1 MTAFLSATATESPVG
16 AQAEEIILHL
26 LYQLIL
32 IFIVTRLVV
41 AFTKKVLTQTDVA
54 GEILAGLL
62 LGPSLLG
69 AIWPDLLARVFDPST
84 STIFV
89 GIAQVGLIFL
99 MFQIGL
105 EFEFHSKIATSR
117 HTVFII
123 SICGILLPFALGYI
137 AAPWFYFHMA
147 APRPPELG
155 FRLFFAIAMSITAI
169 PVLGRIF
176 MELGLTHTRTATIT
190 IAAAAID
197 DVMGWLLLGII
208 ATIITAQFQIN
219 NLILRLAGLLSYL
232 LFIFF
237 VARRLLQKLVQKHLA
252 KYGGELQNIGIAW
265 LIIVLL
271 ISAIITSRLG
281 VFAIIGGFIIG
292 VALHDNRNFV
302 SEWKQKVAPMVTTFF
317 LPIFFA
323 YTGLRT
329 DIGTLNSSHAF
340 FQCLLVLAIAF
351 TGKLGGAYIAS
362 RLLGENHRS
371 ALTIGISMNTRGLM
385 ELITLNIGYD
395 LGVLPKQM
403 FTMLVIMS
411 IVSTYMATPLIRYLM
426 ASERRIDTP
435 LAQEIL

>member
-1 MTAFLSATATESPVG
+1 MNLFLSAAASESPVG
-16 AQAEEIILHL
+16 AHAEEIILHL

-41 AFTKKVLTQTDVA
+41 AFTKKILNQTDVA

-69 AIWPDLLARVFDPST
+69 AIWPDLLSKIFDPST

-89 GIAQVGLIFL
+89 GVSQVGLIFL
-99 MFQIGL
+99 MFQIGM
-105 EFEFHSKIATSR
+105 EFEFHSKITTSR
-117 HTVFII
+117 HTVVII
-123 SICGILLPFALGYI
+123 SLCGILLPFVLGYLF
-137 AAPWFYFHMA
+137 APWFYFQMA
-147 APRPPELG
+147 EPHPPELG

-176 MELGLTHTRTATIT
+176 IELGLTHTRTAAIT

-208 ATIITAQFQIN
+208 AAVITANFEIN
-219 NLILRLAGLLSYL
+219 NFFLRLTGLICYL

-237 VARRLLQKLVQKHLA
+237 VARKFFLTLVQKHLT
-252 KYGGELQNIGIAW
+252 KHGGELQNIGIAW
-265 LIIVLL
+265 IIITLL
-271 ISAIITSRLG
+271 ISAIITSKLG

-292 VALHDNRNFV
+292 VTLHENRNFV
-302 SEWKQKVAPMVTTFF
+302 SEWKQKVASLVTTFF

-329 DIGTLNSSHAF
+329 DVGTLNSSTAF
-340 FQCLLVLAIAF
+340 VQCLLVVAIAF
-351 TGKLGGAYIAS
+351 IGKLGGAYFAS
-362 RLLGENHRS
+362 RMLGENHRS

-426 ASERRIDTP
+426 ASEMRVNTP
-435 LAQEIL
+435 LAQEI

>member
-1 MTAFLSATATESPVG
+1 MNLFLSASASESPVG
-16 AQAEEIILHL
+16 ARAEEIILHL

-41 AFTKKVLTQTDVA
+41 VFTKKVLIQTDVA

-69 AIWPDLLARVFDPST
+69 AIWPDLLSKVFDPST

-89 GIAQVGLIFL
+89 GVSQVGLIFL

-117 HTVFII
+117 HTVVII
-123 SICGILLPFALGYI
+123 SLCGILLPFVLGYV
-137 AAPWFYFHMA
+137 AAPWFYFQMSE
-147 APRPPELG
+147 PRPTEFG

-176 MELGLTHTRTATIT
+176 MELGLTHTRTAAIT

-208 ATIITAQFQIN
+208 AAVITANFEIN
-219 NLILRLAGLLSYL
+219 NFFLRLAGLVGYL
-232 LFIFF
+232 FFIFF
-237 VARRLLQKLVQKHLA
+237 IARKFLQNLVQKHLA
-252 KYGGELQNIGIAW
+252 KHGRELQNIGIAW

-271 ISAIITSRLG
+271 ISAIITSKLG
-281 VFAIIGGFIIG
+281 VFAVIGGFIIG

-302 SEWKQKVAPMVTTFF
+302 AEWKQKVAPLVTTFF

-329 DIGTLNSSHAF
+329 DIGTLNSSEAF
-340 FQCLLVLAIAF
+340 VQCLLVVAIAF
-351 TGKLGGAYIAS
+351 IGKLGGAYIAS
-362 RLLGENHRS
+362 RFLGENHRS

-411 IVSTYMATPLIRYLM
+411 IVSTYMATPLIRRLM
-426 ASERRIDTP
+426 ASERRIGTP
-435 LAQEIL
+435 LAQEI

>member
-1 MTAFLSATATESPVG
+1 VIAFLSAAASESPVG
-16 AQAEEIILHL
+16 ARAEEIILHL

-69 AIWPDLLARVFDPST
+69 AIWPDLLTKVFDPST

-89 GIAQVGLIFL
+89 GVSQVGLIFL

-105 EFEFHSKIATSR
+105 EFEFQSKITTSR
-117 HTVFII
+117 HTVVII
-123 SICGILLPFALGYI
+123 SLCGILLPFVLGYV
-137 AAPWFYFHMA
+137 AAPWFYFKMA
-147 APRPPELG
+147 EPRPPEFG

-176 MELGLTHTRTATIT
+176 MELGLTHTRTAAIT

-208 ATIITAQFQIN
+208 AAIITANFHPT
-219 NLILRLAGLLSYL
+219 NLLLRLAGLVSYL

-237 VARRLLQKLVQKHLA
+237 IARRFLHRLVQKHLD
-252 KYGGELQNIGIAW
+252 KHGGELQNIGIAW

-271 ISAIITSRLG
+271 ISAIITSKLG
-281 VFAIIGGFIIG
+281 VFAVIGGFIIG

-302 SEWKQKVAPMVTTFF
+302 AEWKQKVAPLVTTFF

-329 DIGTLNSSHAF
+329 DIGTLNSSEAF
-340 FQCLLVLAIAF
+340 LQCLLVVAIAF
-351 TGKLGGAYIAS
+351 TGKLGGAYVAS
-362 RLLGENHRS
+362 RLLGESHRS

-411 IVSTYMATPLIRYLM
+411 IVSTYMATPLIRRLM
-426 ASERRIDTP
+426 ASERLINTP
-435 LAQEIL
+435 LAQEI

>member
-1 MTAFLSATATESPVG
+1 MTSFLASAASESPVG
-16 AQAEEIILHL
+16 AHAEEIILHL

-41 AFTKKVLTQTDVA
+41 AFTKKILTQTDVA

-69 AIWPDLLARVFDPST
+69 AIWPDLLSKVFDPST

-89 GIAQVGLIFL
+89 GVSQVGLIFL

-105 EFEFHSKIATSR
+105 EFEFHSKITSSR
-117 HTVFII
+117 HTVVII
-123 SICGILLPFALGYI
+123 SLCGILLPFALGYFF
-137 AAPWFYFHMA
+137 APWFYFQMA
-147 APRPPELG
+147 EPRPPELG

-176 MELGLTHTRTATIT
+176 MELGLTHTRTATLT

-208 ATIITAQFQIN
+208 AAVITANFHPT
-219 NLILRLAGLLSYL
+219 NLLLRLGGLVSYL
-232 LFIFF
+232 LFVFF
-237 VARRLLQKLVQKHLA
+237 VARKFLQRLVQKHLG
-252 KYGGELQNIGIAW
+252 KHEGELQNIGIAW
-265 LIIVLL
+265 LIIVVL

-292 VALHDNRNFV
+292 VALHEDRNFV
-302 SEWKQKVAPMVTTFF
+302 SEWKQKVAPLVTTFF

-329 DIGTLNSSHAF
+329 DIGTLNSSTAF
-340 FQCLLVLAIAF
+340 VQCLLVVAIAF
-351 TGKLGGAYIAS
+351 IGKLGGAYIAS
-362 RLLGENHRS
+362 RMLGETNRS

-411 IVSTYMATPLIRYLM
+411 IVSTYMATPIIRHLM
-426 ASERRIDTP
+426 ASERRIETP
-435 LAQEIL
+435 LAQEI

>member
-1 MTAFLSATATESPVG
+1 MTLFLSAAVSESPVG
-16 AQAEEIILHL
+16 AGAEEIILHL

-32 IFIVTRLVV
+32 IFIITRLVV
-41 AFTKKVLTQTDVA
+41 AFTKKVLTQTDVT

-69 AIWPDLLARVFDPST
+69 AIWPDLLAKVFDPST
-84 STIFV
+84 STIFI

-105 EFEFHSKIATSR
+105 EFEFHSKIKTSR
-117 HTVFII
+117 HTVVII
-123 SICGILLPFALGYI
+123 SLCGILLPFALGYI
-137 AAPWFYFHMA
+137 AAPWFYFQMA
-147 APRPPELG
+147 EPRPPEIG

-176 MELGLTHTRTATIT
+176 MELGLTHTRTAAIT

-208 ATIITAQFQIN
+208 AAIITANFHPT
-219 NLILRLAGLLSYL
+219 NLLLRIAGLVGYL
-232 LFIFF
+232 LFIFLI
-237 VARRLLQKLVQKHLA
+237 ARRFLQRLVQKHLA
-252 KYGGELQNIGIAW
+252 KHGGELQNIGIAW

-271 ISAIITSRLG
+271 ISSIITSKLG
-281 VFAIIGGFIIG
+281 VFAVIGGFIIG
-292 VALHDNRNFV
+292 VALHNNRNFV
-302 SEWKQKVAPMVTTFF
+302 TEWKQKVAPLVTTFF

-329 DIGTLNSSHAF
+329 DIGTLNSSEAF
-340 FQCLLVLAIAF
+340 LQCLFVIAIAF
-351 TGKLGGAYIAS
+351 AGKLGGAYIAS
-362 RLLGENHRS
+362 RMLGETHRS

-411 IVSTYMATPLIRYLM
+411 IVSTYMATPLIRRLM
-426 ASERRIDTP
+426 ASERLIDTP
-435 LAQEIL
+435 LAQEI

>member
-1 MTAFLSATATESPVG
+1 MNLFLSSAASESPVG
-16 AQAEEIILHL
+16 ARAEEIILHL

-41 AFTKKVLTQTDVA
+41 VFTKRVLSQTDVA

-69 AIWPDLLARVFDPST
+69 AIWPDLLSKVFDPST

-89 GIAQVGLIFL
+89 GVSQVGLIFL

-117 HTVFII
+117 HTVVII
-123 SICGILLPFALGYI
+123 SLCGILLPFALGYI
-137 AAPWFYFHMA
+137 TAPWFYFQMA
-147 APRPPELG
+147 EPRPSEFG

-208 ATIITAQFQIN
+208 AAIITANFHPT
-219 NLILRLAGLLSYL
+219 NLLLRLLGLTSYL

-237 VARRLLQKLVQKHLA
+237 VARRFLQKLVQKHLA
-252 KYGGELQNIGIAW
+252 KHGGELQNIGIAW
-265 LIIVLL
+265 FIIVLF
-271 ISAIITSRLG
+271 ISAIITSKLG
-281 VFAIIGGFIIG
+281 VFAVIGGFIIG

-302 SEWKQKVAPMVTTFF
+302 FEWKHRVAPLVTSFF

-329 DIGTLNSSHAF
+329 DIGTLNSSQAF
-340 FQCLLVLAIAF
+340 LQCLLVIAIAF
-351 TGKLGGAYIAS
+351 TGKLGGTYFAS
-362 RLLGENHRS
+362 RMLGENNRS

-411 IVSTYMATPLIRYLM
+411 IVSTYMATPLIRHLM
-426 ASERRIDTP
+426 SSERRIDTP
-435 LAQEIL
+435 LAQEI

>member
-1 MTAFLSATATESPVG
+1 MNLFLSVAAPESPVG
-16 AQAEEIILHL
+16 ARAEEIILHL

-41 AFTKKVLTQTDVA
+41 VFTKKILNQTDVA

-69 AIWPDLLARVFDPST
+69 AIWPDLLSKIFDPST

-89 GIAQVGLIFL
+89 GVSQVGLIFL

-105 EFEFHSKIATSR
+105 EFEFHSKITTSR
-117 HTVFII
+117 HTVVII
-123 SICGILLPFALGYI
+123 SLCGILLPFALGYLF
-137 AAPWFYFHMA
+137 APWFYFQMA

-176 MELGLTHTRTATIT
+176 IELGLTHTRTAAIT

-208 ATIITAQFQIN
+208 AAIITANFEIN
-219 NLILRLAGLLSYL
+219 NFFLRLAGLICYL

-237 VARRLLQKLVQKHLA
+237 VARNFFQNLVQKHLA
-252 KYGGELQNIGIAW
+252 KHGGELQNIGIAW
-265 LIIVLL
+265 IIIVLL
-271 ISAIITSRLG
+271 ISAIITSKLG

-292 VALHDNRNFV
+292 VALHEDRNFV
-302 SEWKQKVAPMVTTFF
+302 SEWKQKVAPLVTTFF

-329 DIGTLNSSHAF
+329 DVGTLNSSTAF
-340 FQCLLVLAIAF
+340 VQCLLVVAIAF
-351 TGKLGGAYIAS
+351 IGKLGGAYFAS
-362 RLLGENHRS
+362 RMLGENHRS

-411 IVSTYMATPLIRYLM
+411 IVSTYMATPLIRHLM
-426 ASERRIDTP
+426 ASEMRVDTP
-435 LAQEIL
+435 LAQEI